1 MRTIALVLLVALGV
15 VAACDRRRAPD
26 PRPMVQKAMHGVFV
40 YPNSVALEMAAGEDA
55 AQITLSSPDS
65 VGLVAGWFRQALPL
79 NGWQMQ
85 SDVTGQDQS
94 VSIVAMKGTRP
105 LWVNLRP
112 NVGAAGTTYTVIGA
126 VVAEG
131 DSLRVADSAK

>member
-1 MRTIALVLLVALGV
+1 MRTTSVLLLFTVGITV
-15 VAACDRRRAPD
+15 ACDRRRSPD
-26 PRPMVQKAMHGVFV
+26 PRPMVQKAMHGMFV
-40 YPNSVALEMAAGEDA
+40 YPKSVAIEMAAGEDA

-65 VGLVAGWFRQALPL
+65 VGLVASWFRQALPL

-85 SDVTGQDQS
+85 SDVTGQDHS
-94 VSIVAMKGTRP
+94 VSIVAMKGARP
-105 LWVNLRP
+105 LWVTLRP